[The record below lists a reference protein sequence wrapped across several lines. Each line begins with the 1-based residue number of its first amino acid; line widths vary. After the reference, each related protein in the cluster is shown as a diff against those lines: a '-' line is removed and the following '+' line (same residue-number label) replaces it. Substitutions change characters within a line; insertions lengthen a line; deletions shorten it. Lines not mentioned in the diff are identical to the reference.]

1 MKTYKLIPVLF
12 MLICISSC
20 ETYQHVKT
28 RINPDGS
35 IERESFAKGDS
46 AFMAGNKDNSPF
58 IFMVDDNWQV
68 VPYDSVLK
76 STVFGYDVEWNIH
89 AESHFSSFED
99 YSNTVTPRKHM
110 KPLAKPVETL
120 DKRFRWFYTYYN
132 YRAVCSNLKNMI
144 PYPIDN
150 YLNEM
155 EQRIFFQG
163 DNSVLEGMNGME
175 QSVYLGGLENE
186 FQSWL
191 TRCEFE
197 ITMNAINEELQQAG
211 EKELMKRL
219 SGLNGTLYGNSGY
232 SSHNWQSVNTFIAPT
247 VDKVLGDNTFS
258 TFYARH
264 STQIESRVQEQT
276 DALEVFTY
284 ILDYRLEMPGK
295 ITRANTQLRDN
306 DSLVWRLTAYRFL
319 THDYVLEAESR
330 TCNIW
335 AFVLT
340 GLMLLFGIILIK
352 RQSHR

>member
-1 MKTYKLIPVLF
+1 
-12 MLICISSC
+12 MLICLSSC
-20 ETYQHVKT
+20 ETYQQVNT

-35 IERESFAKGDS
+35 IERQSYAKGDS
-46 AFMAGNKDNSPF
+46 AFMAGNNDNSPF
-58 IFMVDDNWQV
+58 IFMADDTWQV
-68 VPYDSVLK
+68 IRYDSIVK
-76 STVFGYDVEWNIH
+76 RTVFGYDVEWNTR
-89 AESHFSSFED
+89 AQARFSSFED
-99 YSNTVTPRKHM
+99 YSNNVTPRKYM
-110 KPLAKPVETL
+110 EPLAKPVETL

-132 YRAVCSNLKNMI
+132 YRAVYSNLNDMI

-150 YLNEM
+150 YLDES

-163 DNSVLEGMNGME
+163 DNSVLKGMNGME

-197 ITMNAINEELQQAG
+197 ITMNAINDELRQAREEEL
-211 EKELMKRL
+211 LKRL

-264 STQIESRVQEQT
+264 STQIENRVQEQT
-276 DALEVFTY
+276 DALELFTY

-295 ITRANTQLRDN
+295 VTSANTPLRD
-306 DSLVWRLTAYRFL
+306 DESLVWRLTAYRFL
-319 THDYVLEAESR
+319 TNDYVLEAESR
-330 TCNIW
+330 TTNIW
-335 AFVLT
+335 TFVLT
-340 GLMLLFGIILIK
+340 GLLLIVGIGLLRIK
-352 RQSHR
+352 SRK